1 VRYRVAHYRGNST
14 REGDVDHKLPG
25 ALTAVVIVALS
36 SATRLADLQGIDVW
50 VAVFATTVT
59 LLLVILLGAAG

>member
-1 VRYRVAHYRGNST
+1 MSA
-14 REGDVDHKLPG
+14 E
-25 ALTAVVIVALS
+25 LTAVMIVALS
-36 SATRLADLQGIDVW
+36 TSTRHVDLQGIAAMNRTAPALTPTQQAW

>member
-1 VRYRVAHYRGNST
+1 M
-14 REGDVDHKLPG
+14 
-25 ALTAVVIVALS
+25 IVALS
-36 SATRLADLQGIDVW
+36 TSTRHVDLQGIAAMNRTAPALTPTQQAW